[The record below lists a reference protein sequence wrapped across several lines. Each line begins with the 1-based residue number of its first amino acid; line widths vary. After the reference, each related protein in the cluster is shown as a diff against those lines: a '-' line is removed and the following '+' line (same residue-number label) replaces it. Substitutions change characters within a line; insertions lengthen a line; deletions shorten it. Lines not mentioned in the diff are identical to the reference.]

1 MFQFIYFSNLLELQ
15 KGKYNFFF
23 FSFFSLALCG
33 AIQLT
38 CSGHSF
44 ATYCFCC
51 CLVAPSCP
59 TLCDPVYCSPSGS
72 SIHGIFQTR
81 ILERVAISYSR
92 ESSQNRDQ
100 TLVSHISFITGRF
113 LTSEP
118 LGKPDEYLLSAY
130 FTPETML
137 HAGDRIV
144 IRADTVP
151 TPEGVSDILIDK
163 FWK

>member
-1 MFQFIYFSNLLELQ
+1 
-15 KGKYNFFF
+15 
-23 FSFFSLALCG
+23 
-33 AIQLT
+33 
-38 CSGHSF
+38 
-44 ATYCFCC
+44 
-51 CLVAPSCP
+51 
-59 TLCDPVYCSPSGS
+59 VYCSPSGS

-81 ILERVAISYSR
+81 ILERVTISYSR

-100 TLVSHISFITGRF
+100 TRVSRISFITGRF

-130 FTPETML
+130 FMPETML

-151 TPEGVSDILIDK
+151 TPEGFSDILIDQ